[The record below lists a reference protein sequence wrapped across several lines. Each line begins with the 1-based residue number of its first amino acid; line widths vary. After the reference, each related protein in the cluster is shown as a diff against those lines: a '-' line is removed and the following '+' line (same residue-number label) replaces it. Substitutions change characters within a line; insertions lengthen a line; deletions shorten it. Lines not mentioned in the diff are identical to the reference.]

1 MYAPSTI
8 AAASVCAAFNGLT
21 ANEQNQ
27 TWTRTELVSFLQ
39 GLTKVEPVRSGND
52 WVICKNAPRS
62 FETVLM
68 ENTFAIIV
76 VGITSAMEKH
86 ALVVKHGV
94 KRLDLGQKNVFLY
107 PVNLNYFCRLL
118 SFSPLFPIL
127 FKFFKHLAKHLVQVL
142 FCIRSSVCHLLR
154 LLCFT

>member
-27 TWTRTELVSFLQ
+27 TWTRTELVSSLQ

-94 KRLDLGQKNVFLY
+94 KRLDLGQKT
-107 PVNLNYFCRLL
+107 YFCTL
-118 SFSPLFPIL
+118 
-127 FKFFKHLAKHLVQVL
+127 
-142 FCIRSSVCHLLR
+142 
-154 LLCFT
+154 